1 MMGVLPMNLDY
12 FITNEFGELE
22 ITNDTNKGI
31 PTSVVARFRFGLD
44 FDGSK
49 VAAAKYLVPNIREFN
64 PNADGTAHGYSDD
77 IEYKEGMLATYQ
89 FSDVF
94 EDYIHVVPSYT
105 GVTLSPTNYGPAEKE
120 NKRDLMLGTNNNN
133 IPEDYFY
140 KFVYGKVYTVSS
152 FQGAHFEGSR
162 RDAFLGIK
170 QIRPTA
176 DEDCASKANYFPT
189 NFGYRNRTKFMLI
202 VSQVLLFIQYIFG
215 VIFVKVGELLGKFF
229 YGIYRFFYGLGIGG
243 WRPFRGFSQ
252 QLEDLAYRIQDRF
265 TQQLPLTIY
274 PDCEECTTSDIAVV
288 SDTSYADS
296 YCRLAEVKLQVYL
309 PIIFGT
315 IIRFRTPYSPSSDNF
330 RNSITD
336 STFLTGTTET
346 SNFFGT
352 GNTETARDSDGPCT
366 GATALDFSSLLGLS
380 TLTTV
385 IDGSTVPRY
394 AVEIYGWANVT
405 GNTIISEY
413 VSELWNPPENPEQ
426 TYFQHIGGD
435 LVIQYSN
442 DIFEDLTGINIT
454 IAPADPQAPI
464 FTDTYIVVRIYDRSL
479 PKVLISTI
487 TGTTDLQIEEGC
499 DKYDKVY
506 NESMQLGFIWSTGQ
520 TSYGSPY
527 WPINPNPGIYLE
539 DNTYMESPTPDA
551 THINLLSTVIADS
564 YGVLRMPRYKPFTR
578 IGRAYYDRK
587 TKSGYSEFRD
597 GVFTIIPVIHGRS
610 NNFPA
615 IQEWYRR
622 KRVGLFFCGG
632 VINYSFIDNWLN
644 GILYFFKFEK
654 RVRWDNEGAFDL
666 NQRRTK
672 YPRELVFFNILDNN
686 FYYRCTPYQV
696 LSGFTGQLYESNTL
710 EILHPTTFYDVGVR
724 DEFLAEI
731 CYDPMVDPECSV
743 IRDIGPTSY
752 QDAANI
758 VEYAIN
764 YRMDITN
771 SKFDVDDFFT
781 GQPVTEVHTRIKVLD
796 GDITQLISI
805 NCEAGIEGF
814 DLDTPHYNM
823 YNGELLD
830 PEDPRFGVFFKD
842 AFGAYAPISID
853 LKLDLNGVL
862 IRSCLNN
869 RLGDFSQIVPFYLWN
884 KGREGFGLYGTYS
897 DSQTW
902 DRLAIASMKLQR
914 IFSISG
920 VTSTVTN
927 YLMPDGEEEY
937 LLKPMTIDHPTFAFT
952 GGTEDMLER
961 FEVISYDIPDTSPD
975 GAIDYVEG
983 DLWLYVPPTSGTTKD
998 PQGGIIYVVVN
1009 KQWVAQ
1015 PDPYLEGIREM
1026 FIPQTALNY
1035 ADIRQVLSTPFLFYF
1050 GLRPE
1055 KTALDLLIK
1064 YFGPK
1069 GAFTTPTPIPL
1080 TEITPTPPPPT
1091 SPMPTPSI
1099 STTPGLPP
1107 SPSVTPTPSTSS
1119 AFLGYP
1125 IIYVA
1130 NKSSKSYRIDNVKV
1144 QSLSVVLSPTL
1155 PYASGVNGSGNSPYG
1170 AGTYTI
1176 SVTIT
1181 GTGTIGSNV
1190 HITDSVSTDRCGSF
1204 SPLAGG
1210 TVIISGVVMNTSTPI
1225 NIELNDF
1232 AC

>member
-1 MMGVLPMNLDY
+1 
-12 FITNEFGELE
+12 
-22 ITNDTNKGI
+22 
-31 PTSVVARFRFGLD
+31 
-44 FDGSK
+44 
-49 VAAAKYLVPNIREFN
+49 
-64 PNADGTAHGYSDD
+64 
-77 IEYKEGMLATYQ
+77 
-89 FSDVF
+89 
-94 EDYIHVVPSYT
+94 
-105 GVTLSPTNYGPAEKE
+105 
-120 NKRDLMLGTNNNN
+120 
-133 IPEDYFY
+133 
-140 KFVYGKVYTVSS
+140 
-152 FQGAHFEGSR
+152 
-162 RDAFLGIK
+162 
-170 QIRPTA
+170 
-176 DEDCASKANYFPT
+176 
-189 NFGYRNRTKFMLI
+189 
-202 VSQVLLFIQYIFG
+202 
-215 VIFVKVGELLGKFF
+215 
-229 YGIYRFFYGLGIGG
+229 
-243 WRPFRGFSQ
+243 
-252 QLEDLAYRIQDRF
+252 
-265 TQQLPLTIY
+265 
-274 PDCEECTTSDIAVV
+274 
-288 SDTSYADS
+288 
-296 YCRLAEVKLQVYL
+296 
-309 PIIFGT
+309 
-315 IIRFRTPYSPSSDNF
+315 
-330 RNSITD
+330 
-336 STFLTGTTET
+336 
-346 SNFFGT
+346 
-352 GNTETARDSDGPCT
+352 
-366 GATALDFSSLLGLS
+366 
-380 TLTTV
+380 
-385 IDGSTVPRY
+385 
-394 AVEIYGWANVT
+394 
-405 GNTIISEY
+405 
-413 VSELWNPPENPEQ
+413 
-426 TYFQHIGGD
+426 
-435 LVIQYSN
+435 
-442 DIFEDLTGINIT
+442 
-454 IAPADPQAPI
+454 
-464 FTDTYIVVRIYDRSL
+464 
-479 PKVLISTI
+479 
-487 TGTTDLQIEEGC
+487 
-499 DKYDKVY
+499 
-506 NESMQLGFIWSTGQ
+506 
-520 TSYGSPY
+520 
-527 WPINPNPGIYLE
+527 
-539 DNTYMESPTPDA
+539 
-551 THINLLSTVIADS
+551 
-564 YGVLRMPRYKPFTR
+564 
-578 IGRAYYDRK
+578 
-587 TKSGYSEFRD
+587 
-597 GVFTIIPVIHGRS
+597 
-610 NNFPA
+610 
-615 IQEWYRR
+615 
-622 KRVGLFFCGG
+622 
-632 VINYSFIDNWLN
+632 
-644 GILYFFKFEK
+644 
-654 RVRWDNEGAFDL
+654 
-666 NQRRTK
+666 
-672 YPRELVFFNILDNN
+672 
-686 FYYRCTPYQV
+686 
-696 LSGFTGQLYESNTL
+696 
-710 EILHPTTFYDVGVR
+710 
-724 DEFLAEI
+724 
-731 CYDPMVDPECSV
+731 
-743 IRDIGPTSY
+743 
-752 QDAANI
+752 
-758 VEYAIN
+758 
-764 YRMDITN
+764 
-771 SKFDVDDFFT
+771 
-781 GQPVTEVHTRIKVLD
+781 
-796 GDITQLISI
+796 
-805 NCEAGIEGF
+805 
-814 DLDTPHYNM
+814 M